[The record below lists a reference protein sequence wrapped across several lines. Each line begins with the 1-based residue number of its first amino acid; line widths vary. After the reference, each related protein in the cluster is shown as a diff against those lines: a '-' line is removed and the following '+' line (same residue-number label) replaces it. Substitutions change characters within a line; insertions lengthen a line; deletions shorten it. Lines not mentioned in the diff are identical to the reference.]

1 MWLIFCIVSFAEVV
15 LQIDLDGL
23 GIDDGDEEMEPG
35 TRRRKRRKCCFFFFF
50 IFFALDAHRDSFVT
64 VMIVMV
70 LGVRK
75 VALGHGIKDTDELRD
90 GAYTICAAMLFIIAI
105 SISSYCDY
113 LNPAP
118 NVVVMA
124 MVKPARKIVE
134 RPSIY
139 CEIFMYIPLII
150 IHYVGHTKAA
160 NDFKILPIMPPAG
173 FMYILALK
181 LVAIRS
187 LRAAASDDTMA
198 TTDQEVARNR
208 SAAEQ
213 EAAANMKLRKVAQF
227 QLIIY
232 VVTRSM
238 NLMAAITGSNS
249 LPFTSGLLLWIDLT
263 LIPTSAMA
271 ISIRRHTAE
280 EWDRAISCQMWL
292 SIGMRAGIQAIAL
305 AVMLF
310 AYEIP
315 IFSPFICLQV
325 FSLIDKT
332 VLGSVNRS
340 MSCIFAGIVAV
351 SIVIYFMM
359 LKYFMKFLTSAAAE
373 EPSDWQHFAISVAV
387 GCLGLMVNFI
397 PLPKCAVRM
406 QPIDEELG
414 APDRADSLE
423 PVLDSLVSAV

>member
-1 MWLIFCIVSFAEVV
+1 MY
-15 LQIDLDGL
+15 
-23 GIDDGDEEMEPG
+23 
-35 TRRRKRRKCCFFFFF
+35 
-50 IFFALDAHRDSFVT
+50 VT
-64 VMIVMV
+64 
-70 LGVRK
+70 
-75 VALGHGIKDTDELRD
+75 
-90 GAYTICAAMLFIIAI
+90 
-105 SISSYCDY
+105 
-113 LNPAP
+113 
-118 NVVVMA
+118 
-124 MVKPARKIVE
+124 
-134 RPSIY
+134 
-139 CEIFMYIPLII
+139 LII
-150 IHYVGHTKAA
+150 IIMECVGHGHIHALHI
-160 NDFKILPIMPPAG
+160 FPIMPPPAG
-173 FMYILALK
+173 FMFILALN
-181 LVAIRS
+181 VIAIRS
-187 LRAAASDDTMA
+187 LTATAAASSQSMA
-198 TTDQEVARNR
+198 SAGEEEEEEVAHNR

-213 EAAANMKLRKVAQF
+213 EAAVNMKLRKVALF
-227 QLIIY
+227 QLNIY

-332 VLGSVNRS
+332 VLRSVNRS

-351 SIVIYFMM
+351 SIGIHFMM

-373 EPSDWQHFAISVAV
+373 EPSDWRHFAISVAV

-397 PLPKCAVRM
+397 PLSKCAVRM

>member
-1 MWLIFCIVSFAEVV
+1 MY
-15 LQIDLDGL
+15 
-23 GIDDGDEEMEPG
+23 
-35 TRRRKRRKCCFFFFF
+35 
-50 IFFALDAHRDSFVT
+50 VT
-64 VMIVMV
+64 
-70 LGVRK
+70 
-75 VALGHGIKDTDELRD
+75 
-90 GAYTICAAMLFIIAI
+90 
-105 SISSYCDY
+105 
-113 LNPAP
+113 
-118 NVVVMA
+118 
-124 MVKPARKIVE
+124 
-134 RPSIY
+134 
-139 CEIFMYIPLII
+139 LII
-150 IHYVGHTKAA
+150 IIMECVGHGHIHALHI
-160 NDFKILPIMPPAG
+160 FPIMPPPAG
-173 FMYILALK
+173 FMFILALN
-181 LVAIRS
+181 VIAIRS
-187 LRAAASDDTMA
+187 LRAAAAASSEAMA
-198 TTDQEVARNR
+198 SAGEEEEVVAHNR

-213 EAAANMKLRKVAQF
+213 EAAVNMKLRKVAQF

-271 ISIRRHTAE
+271 ISIGRHTDAE
-280 EWDRAISCQMWL
+280 LEESDRAISCQMWL

-310 AYEIP
+310 TYKRP
-315 IFSPFICLQV
+315 IFSTFVCLQV

-351 SIVIYFMM
+351 SIGIHFMM

-373 EPSDWQHFAISVAV
+373 EPSDWRHFVISVAV
-387 GCLGLMVNFI
+387 GCLGLMVNFV

-406 QPIDEELG
+406 QPIDEELV